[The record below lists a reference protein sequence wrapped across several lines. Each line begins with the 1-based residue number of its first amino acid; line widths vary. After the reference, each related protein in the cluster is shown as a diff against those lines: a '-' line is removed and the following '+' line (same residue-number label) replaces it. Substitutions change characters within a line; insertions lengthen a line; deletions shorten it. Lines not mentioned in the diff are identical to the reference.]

1 MKHEPFMREPAQA
14 RFQADT
20 LPEQTIGDAPINADA
35 VPVMLARLATIVQ
48 ELRVTEEKVRLPLA
62 AARPATPDVT
72 PAVDWLGVSR
82 AIADMSTIALV
93 RGDLRGMLA
102 RLCWASVE
110 LLDAAAAG
118 VVLFEAH
125 GEARLTAASDEVAF
139 EALAR
144 RLDAVRAT
152 GDPSPVGDAGL
163 DLWPVPMRANNE
175 AVGSLDLYHRT
186 ADPMPVHQAE
196 IARTLASV
204 AAALVWRVRAHE
216 RDRAL
221 ADQLQHAL
229 DSRVVIEQAKGIL
242 SAQLGV
248 TVDEAFEV
256 LRSAS
261 RSRGDRI
268 HQVAT
273 AVVERS
279 IELGRPQLGRPAA
292 GRHSSRGTRAGA

>member
-35 VPVMLARLATIVQ
+35 VPMMLARLATIVQ

-62 AARPATPDVT
+62 AARPAATPDVT

-82 AIADMSTIALV
+82 AIADLATIALV

-144 RLDAVRAT
+144 RLDAVRAN
-152 GDPSPVGDAGL
+152 GDPSPVGAGL
-163 DLWPVPMRANNE
+163 DLWAVPMRANNE
-175 AVGSLDLYHRT
+175 AVGSLDLYRRT

-204 AAALVWRVRAHE
+204 AAALVWRVRANE

-279 IELGRPQLGRPAA
+279 IELGRQQLGRPPAS
-292 GRHSSRGTRAGA
+292 RHSSRGPRAGA

>member
-144 RLDAVRAT
+144 RLDAVRAN

-175 AVGSLDLYHRT
+175 AVGSLDLYRRT

-279 IELGRPQLGRPAA
+279 VELGRPQLGRPAA

>member
-20 LPEQTIGDAPINADA
+20 LPEQTIGDAPIDADA

-62 AARPATPDVT
+62 AARPAATPDVT
-72 PAVDWLGVSR
+72 PAVDWLGVSQ

-110 LLDAAAAG
+110 LLAAAAG
-118 VVLFEAH
+118 GVVLFDAH

-144 RLDAVRAT
+144 RRDAVRAN
-152 GDPSPVGDAGL
+152 GDPSPVGGAGL
-163 DLWPVPMRANNE
+163 DLWAVPMRANNE
-175 AVGSLDLYHRT
+175 AVGSLDLYRRT

-279 IELGRPQLGRPAA
+279 IELGQPQLAGRP
-292 GRHSSRGTRAGA
+292 